1 MSYHPKQRI
10 SLSHNPGEYLMSH
23 KPNDNSNATDKP
35 RVVSVTATTQEQEAT
50 GEKPEAQATP
60 TDKKLRVAEPQV
72 SEEIKNNI
80 QQSVDLAET
89 MTGGAANVDKIRDI
103 LFGGQMR
110 DYDKRFKRLEE
121 RVEQET
127 AHFRDDMLQ
136 RFKALEERMS
146 EEIDSLLDKVKVE
159 RQERQNNTQAL
170 EQEMKTLKTDINN
183 RLTQIDEQMTKDM
196 KNLRQQTHNKLQE
209 LSLQLRQQGES
220 LTGLISQEI
229 AQLQEEKVNRS
240 DLAML
245 FNELALRFS
254 RFENSSEL
262 E

>member
-1 MSYHPKQRI
+1 
-10 SLSHNPGEYLMSH
+10 MSH
-23 KPNDNSNATDKP
+23 KPNDNDKP
-35 RVVSVTATTQEQEAT
+35 RVVSVTPQENEPATD
-50 GEKPEAQATP
+50 KPETNPNATP
-60 TDKKLRVAEPQV
+60 ADKKLRVAEAA
-72 SEEIKNNI
+72 EELKKNI

-89 MTGGAANVDKIRDI
+89 MSGGAANVDKIRDI

-146 EEIDSLLDKVKVE
+146 DEIDSLLEKVKVE

-220 LTGLISQEI
+220 LTSLISQEI

-240 DLAML
+240 DLAVL

-254 RFENSSEL
+254 RFEGSAEL